1 MSGKVAEIALMAD
14 NLGLTTG
21 KSEPLALLIERARE
35 GDAAAFDQIMI
46 CYQRTV
52 VSTAWR
58 LLGNREDAR
67 DAAQEV
73 FLRVY
78 KYLARFNQGED
89 FAGWLYRITVN
100 VCHDIR
106 RKRKQA
112 EQLTS
117 IEDDEIEGKLERLAG
132 GPDAEA
138 SAILSQQR
146 AIVAEALSTL
156 TEKERAA
163 LVLRDL
169 EGHSTQE
176 VARILG
182 SSHSTVRSQIS
193 YGRAKIKKYRDRL
206 LSRGYKRDSERG

>member
-1 MSGKVAEIALMAD
+1 MSGEVAEITLMAD
-14 NLGLTTG
+14 LGLTTG
-21 KSEPLALLIERARE
+21 NSELTLLIERARE

-46 CYQRTV
+46 RYQRTV
-52 VSTAWR
+52 ISTAWR

-78 KYLARFNQGED
+78 KYLARFKPGED

-100 VCHDIR
+100 VCNDIR
-106 RKRKQA
+106 RKRKQTC
-112 EQLTS
+112 QVSS
-117 IEDDEIEGKLERLAG
+117 IDDDEVESKLEHLSG
-132 GPDAEA
+132 GPDAES

-146 AIVAEALSTL
+146 AIIADALDTL

-163 LVLRDL
+163 VVLRDL
-169 EGHSTQE
+169 EGLSTEE
-176 VARILG
+176 VARVLG
-182 SSHSTVRSQIS
+182 SSHSTVRSHIS

-206 LSRGYKRDSERG
+206 LSRGYRRDDKRG

>member
-1 MSGKVAEIALMAD
+1 MGGEVAEITLMAD
-14 NLGLTTG
+14 LGSTTG
-21 KSEPLALLIERARE
+21 NSEMTLLIERARE
-35 GDAAAFDQIMI
+35 GDAAAFDQIMV

-52 VSTAWR
+52 ISTAWR

-78 KYLARFNQGED
+78 KYLGRFKRGED

-100 VCHDIR
+100 VCNDMR
-106 RKRKQA
+106 RKRKQT
-112 EQLTS
+112 QQISSL
-117 IEDDEIEGKLERLAG
+117 DDNEIEGNLERIAG
-132 GPDAEA
+132 GSDAES
-138 SAILSQQR
+138 SAIRSQQR
-146 AIVAEALSTL
+146 TIIAEALGTL

-163 LVLRDL
+163 VVLRDL
-169 EGHSTQE
+169 EGLSTDE
-176 VARILG
+176 VARVLG
-182 SSHSTVRSQIS
+182 SSRSTVRSQIS